1 MGYKGNFKLFVS
13 SYRRRLK
20 FSIQRL
26 KRRKVVLRRKPM
38 LVGAASLIGLI
49 LLISENPLIYS
60 FGFLVMFVVIGVI
73 TSGGISITSFIP
85 AYTAFFIVL
94 VILTLLS
101 GGLQPDTEFD
111 QMIFVYVFFLII
123 TLIEYVSI
131 RWLNRKHWL
140 TKKLLIVIFV
150 MGVCGV
156 LGVSLTNY
164 IQGDREFKRITQ
176 AKIEL
181 LEARYGGANKLE
193 CDPRL
198 LGEQLSP
205 SIVRIIGSTSEG
217 TGFAISEHEL
227 MTSYHVIED
236 EPSPKIVYQDNT
248 IELPV
253 SMRGN
258 KDLDIAIITVT
269 RSFPALTTTFASE
282 PLMQF
287 GEPVY
292 SIGYP
297 NGSDMPGAPMISQGW
312 FEGTRMI
319 PDWLPVSFVET
330 GMTIISGMSGGPL
343 VDSCGHVLAVNMAA
357 QPGLSLFVVAT
368 EVLARQDTFEPMEI
382 GNIEVDPFTAEGVVQ
397 GFYDLMNAGRW
408 QEAYYLMHPSRHIK
422 PVNEWANDYRKTLHV
437 QVVKAE
443 ASGNTVDVKL
453 RSTDWVYGYPVTK
466 FFEGTWGVIFAG
478 DIYNLMESNIKEVES
493 PGWSWYY

>member
-1 MGYKGNFKLFVS
+1 MGYGVRFQLPQLHYK
-13 SYRRRLK
+13 RRIK
-20 FSIQRL
+20 VAAQRL
-26 KRRKVVLRRKPM
+26 KRRSGLRVKPAVFGCVVL
-38 LVGAASLIGLI
+38 VGI
-49 LLISENPLIYS
+49 LLPEYGN
-60 FGFLVMFVVIGVI
+60 
-73 TSGGISITSFIP
+73 
-85 AYTAFFIVL
+85 
-94 VILTLLS
+94 TLLFAGVFLAVFTLVAVVALKNIS
-101 GGLQPDTEFD
+101 VDRLVAWFTGFYIVMAAAFWFRGDVGSQANGGDVLLG
-111 QMIFVYVFFLII
+111 YLSLLLIA
-123 TLIEYVSI
+123 LVEYVSVQWLQKK
-131 RWLNRKHWL
+131 RWLTLKV
-140 TKKLLIVIFV
+140 LLRVFV
-150 MGVCGV
+150 AGVLIV
-156 LGVSLTNY
+156 LGVSFANY
-164 IQGDREFKRITQ
+164 IQDDREFKRITQ

-253 SMRGN
+253 SMKGN
-258 KDLDIAIITVT
+258 KDLDIAIITVKQ
-269 RSFPALTTTFASE
+269 SFPALTTTFASE

-368 EVLARQDTFEPMEI
+368 EVLARQDTFEPIEI
-382 GNIEVDPFTAEGVVQ
+382 GNIEVDPFTAEGVVR
-397 GFYDLMNAGRW
+397 GFYNLMNAGRW

-437 QVVKAE
+437 QVIKAE
-443 ASGNTVDVKL
+443 ADGNTVNVKL
-453 RSTDWVYGYPVTK
+453 RSTDWVYGYPITK